1 MRSRMKRPSNAFAMF
16 ALPLSA
22 AAIVATL
29 AGCHGGS
36 GGSGGAGRPGDVAG
50 RYIVTVNDADIAA
63 STLATSE
70 LGQRDENARDTL
82 TVISLPITEPNT
94 KFAQIDVPNSA
105 LCPPTCLSVT
115 RDGKYAFVVEY
126 RGAAGPDAK
135 TVADL
140 PKGNKVTAVDLT
152 TPLKPTIA
160 SVAETSK
167 EPIAVSVNPAGD
179 LVAVIT
185 QTGRQQIVMLPFKDG
200 AFTGEPT
207 VWPLLGLDN
216 DEAKPTSIA
225 WHPSGTA
232 LAVTLQ
238 DRGEV
243 MFYNFERGPEGLSLA
258 PWGEP
263 VKAGKAPFS
272 GVFTPDGRTFIVNDV
287 QWGKDVEGY
296 NVGAPEG
303 QLIAIR
309 LGDRPVGAETPE
321 GGLAPHAA
329 VSAVPV
335 GISPIGVAINSEGNL
350 LATCNLRHSYLPDN
364 DPRLAK
370 YGGDE
375 MARGGSISLVSLARD
390 GTLTNVGEYPINA
403 MPEGVCFDAQ
413 NHYVCVTQF
422 RSFDPDAKDGEVG
435 FWRISKN
442 GSTPSLQPADFYVGV
457 GKGPHGVL
465 IVR

>member
-1 MRSRMKRPSNAFAMF
+1 MKRRFHPARISS
-16 ALPLSA
+16 LTLA
-22 AAIVATL
+22 AAMAAML
-29 AGCHGGS
+29 AGCGSHGP
-36 GGSGGAGRPGDVAG
+36 GRPGDVAG
-50 RYIVTVNDADIAA
+50 RYILTVNDADISA
-63 STLATSE
+63 STLANSE
-70 LGQRDENARDTL
+70 LGQRDDSARDAL
-82 TVISLPITEPNT
+82 TVVSLPITEPNT
-94 KFAQIDVPNSA
+94 QFAQIDVPNSA

-115 RDGKYAFVVEY
+115 KDGKYAFVVEY

-140 PKGNKVTAVDLT
+140 PPGKRVTAVDLSS
-152 TPLKPTIA
+152 PLKPTIA
-160 SVAETSK
+160 ATAEVSD
-167 EPIAVSVNPAGD
+167 EPIAVAVNPTGD
-179 LVAVIT
+179 LVAVVT
-185 QTGRQQIVMLPFKDG
+185 QTPRQQIVLLNFKDG
-200 AFTGEPT
+200 AFTGDPT

-243 MFYNFERGPEGLSLA
+243 MFYHFDKTPDGLALA

-272 GVFTPDGRTFIVNDV
+272 GAFTPDGRTFIVNDV

-303 QLIAIR
+303 QLISIR
-309 LGDRPVGAETPE
+309 LGDRPVGSEMPE
-321 GGLAPHAA
+321 GGLAGHTV
-329 VSAVPV
+329 VSTVHV
-335 GISPIGVAINSEGNL
+335 GISPIGLAINSEGNL
-350 LATCNLRHSYLPDN
+350 IATCNLRHSYLPDN
-364 DPRLAK
+364 DPRL
-370 YGGDE
+370 GESGDS
-375 MARGGSISLVSLARD
+375 MNRGGSISLVSLARD

-413 NHYVCVTQF
+413 NRYVCVTQF

-435 FWRISKN
+435 FWRISSSN
-442 GSTPSLQPADFYVGV
+442 ATPTLLPADFYVGV
-457 GKGPHGVL
+457 GKGPHGLL